1 MVTIDDDTPLYVSI
15 DHHHGLCLEAR
26 YELKNGSARAQ
37 PDWAYEFPYR
47 TGQDTQ
53 ICWTGPAKPD

>member
-26 YELKNGSARAQ
+26 YDELKNGSAPWWQLEALDLQ
-37 PDWAYEFPYR
+37 QFIQKNASN
-47 TGQDTQ
+47 
-53 ICWTGPAKPD
+53 